1 MTYLGRSSGAG
12 RRDEAVSTASLIS
25 ALWFSAGSHSP
36 GKVVDSVALMRYSK
50 WAHPVVG
57 GRESICRCVP
67 LNSLGRELEA
77 YADDP
82 G

>member
-12 RRDEAVSTASLIS
+12 RRDETVFTASLNS

-36 GKVVDSVALMRYSK
+36 WKVVDSVALMRYSK
-50 WAHPVVG
+50 WVHPVVG
-57 GRESICRCVP
+57 GRESICRCLP
-67 LNSLGRELEA
+67 FDPLGRELEA
-77 YADDP
+77 YPDDP